1 MIFNGK
7 LELDLKESPSRLP
20 LPEYLQAQPGL
31 KSAEF
36 SACVA
41 SALGYDKWCHRYH
54 VAWLCQGQARG
65 YGRITQFCPLPFWGH
80 YFHVVT
86 VANSMDRI
94 SCKRYQ
100 MKDLNLI
107 FPLIPQNL
115 ILVEWFSNRQWLVKV
130 GQFLA
135 FFIKWP
141 FPSSSKNSFL
151 DNFFQNALIFR

>member
-115 ILVEWFSNRQWLVKV
+115 ILVEWFSHSGWSKLGGFQHFSENGYFHPAVKKV
-130 GQFLA
+130 FL
-135 FFIKWP
+135 IT
-141 FPSSSKNSFL
+141 
-151 DNFFQNALIFR
+151 FFQSALIFR